1 MARLSRNRIEEGAQ
15 LERRRSAK
23 NKIKRQPQPTVKTGR
38 HEAAKKALPLRR
50 GQGR

>member
-1 MARLSRNRIEEGAQ
+1 MARLSRNEIEEGART
-15 LERRRSAK
+15 EKRRSAK
-23 NKIKRQPQPTVKTGR
+23 NKARRQPQPTTKTGR